1 MGRINDRRAIGA
13 HEQKSNAKKS
23 QAAGQMDLFAAI
35 TSAYAAAP
43 DAQLDNAD
51 LYSAITRAA
60 DHNVRAQ
67 DAPVPIGRAGAP
79 RSPLRR
85 QIRWYQQTL
94 KQLGVLEHAPGTRGA
109 WRLTAQAR
117 QDLHPAGPSVKLVAF
132 STELGVAI
140 WGRCEEVFPGLTE
153 SVALCI
159 TSPPYPLRKAR
170 AYGGPTA
177 ADYTDFLC
185 RALESIVRTL
195 VPGGSLVLNIS
206 NDIFEPGRPSRDL
219 YAERLV
225 LALHDRLGLALMDRI
240 PWVNPSKPPAPT
252 HWACVRKVQLV
263 GTYEPVYWF
272 TNDPDRVRAD
282 NRRVLE
288 AHTARQEAL
297 HARGGER
304 RRTVYG
310 DGTCRVR
317 PGSYGQAT
325 AGRLPRNVLTR
336 GHTCSDSNAYRRHT
350 QALGLPA
357 HAAMQ
362 PTAIPDFFIRLLTD
376 PGDLVVDPFGGTVK
390 TGLAA
395 ERLGRRWLVAE
406 QMGAYLR
413 GAAELF
419 RTSLGFRLS
428 HNLMPPP
435 IIEEHS

>member
-1 MGRINDRRAIGA
+1 MP
-13 HEQKSNAKKS
+13 KKS
-23 QAAGQMDLFAAI
+23 QAVGQLDLFAAM
-35 TSAYAAAP
+35 TATYAAAP
-43 DAQLDNAD
+43 DAQLGNAA
-51 LYSAITRAA
+51 LYDSITRAA
-60 DHNVRAQ
+60 GPELRAH
-67 DAPVPIGRAGAP
+67 DAPVPVGRAGAP

-94 KQLGVLEHAPGTRGA
+94 KRLGVLEHSPGARGV
-109 WRLTAQAR
+109 WRLTPEAR
-117 QDLHPAGPSVKLVAF
+117 QNLHPAAPLVKLVAF

-140 WGRCEEVFPGLTE
+140 WGRCEEVFPGLTK
-153 SVALCI
+153 SVALCV

-185 RALESIVRTL
+185 RALEPIVRAL
-195 VPGGSLVLNIS
+195 IPGGSLVLNIS
-206 NDIFEPGRPSRDL
+206 NDIFESGRPSRDL

-252 HWACVRKVQLV
+252 YWACVRKVQMV
-263 GTYEPVYWF
+263 ATYEPVYWF

-288 AHTARQEAL
+288 AHSARQEAL
-297 HARGGER
+297 HARGGEH

-310 DGTCRVR
+310 DGTRRVR
-317 PGSYGQAT
+317 PGSYGRAT

-336 GHTCSDSNAYRRHT
+336 GHTCSDSKAYRRHA
-350 QALGLPA
+350 QALDLPV

-362 PTAIPDFFIRLLTD
+362 PTTVPDFFIRFLTE

-395 ERLGRRWLVAE
+395 ERLGRRWLVTE

-419 RTSLGFRLS
+419 RTAVGFQIS
-428 HNLMPPP
+428 HNLMPPF
-435 IIEEHS
+435 ITNDHS

>member
-1 MGRINDRRAIGA
+1 MLVDMPRKRDY
-13 HEQKSNAKKS
+13 QTP
-23 QAAGQMDLFAAI
+23 AGQLDLFAAI

-43 DAQLDNAD
+43 DAALDNAT
-51 LYSAITRAA
+51 LYGTITHAA
-60 DHNVRAQ
+60 DPAARAH
-67 DAPVPIGRAGAP
+67 DAPVPIGRAGTP

-94 KQLGVLEHAPGTRGA
+94 KRLGVLEHAPGTRGV

-117 QDLHPAGPSVKLVAF
+117 HDLQPAAPQLKLIAF
-132 STELGVAI
+132 STDLGVAI

-153 SVALCI
+153 SVALCV

-185 RALESIVRTL
+185 RALEPVVRSL
-195 VPGGSLVLNIS
+195 IPGGSLVLNIS

-252 HWACVRKVQLV
+252 YWACVRKVQLV
-263 GTYEPVYWF
+263 ATYEPVYWF
-272 TNDPDRVRAD
+272 TNDPDRVRSD

-288 AHTARQEAL
+288 AHTARQAAL
-297 HARGGER
+297 HGRGGEQR
-304 RRTVYG
+304 QTNYG

-325 AGRLPRNVLTR
+325 AGRIPRNVLTR
-336 GHTCSDSNAYRRHT
+336 SHTCSDTKAYRRHA
-350 QALGLPA
+350 QALGLPV

-362 PTAIPDFFIRLLTD
+362 PTTLPDFFIRFLTE
-376 PGDLVVDPFGGTVK
+376 PGDLVLDPFGGTVK

-395 ERLGRRWLVAE
+395 ERLGRRWLVTE

-419 RTSLGFRLS
+419 RVAAGFWLSPSLRSAGTRT
-428 HNLMPPP
+428 
-435 IIEEHS
+435 